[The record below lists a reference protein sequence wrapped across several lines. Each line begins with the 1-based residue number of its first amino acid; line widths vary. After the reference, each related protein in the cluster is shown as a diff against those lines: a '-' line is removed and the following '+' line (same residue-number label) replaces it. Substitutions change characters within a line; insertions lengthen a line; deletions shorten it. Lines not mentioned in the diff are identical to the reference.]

1 MMAIEAY
8 YLKRKDSDYNKG
20 IKLNYSER
28 SLSSLDKGHIE
39 YNFENTIM
47 GFGKY
52 KGVKYKNI
60 PSNYLTWFSNNS
72 SDSSIVCGFK
82 EELKRRCKK
91 S

>member
-39 YNFENTIM
+39 
-47 GFGKY
+47 
-52 KGVKYKNI
+52 
-60 PSNYLTWFSNNS
+60 
-72 SDSSIVCGFK
+72 
-82 EELKRRCKK
+82 
-91 S
+91 